1 MSFGQSDSFRT
12 MSEITKAMLSLISV
26 IQFEGEEPG
35 MFGGKLQTLDTNIWW
50 DGEKLMYEFFEKP
63 TVANR
68 VLQKDTALAES
79 SVRSSLTQE
88 VVRRLLNC
96 SKYLSVVRK
105 QEFPSNFAQKLINSG
120 FSVTSAQLIN
130 VHGTAR
136 YVELVRNSK
145 VLDLP

>member
-50 DGEKLMYEFFEKP
+50 DGDKLMYEFFEKP

-68 VLQKDTALAES
+68 VLQKDTALS
-79 SVRSSLTQE
+79 RQ
-88 VVRRLLNC
+88 
-96 SKYLSVVRK
+96 
-105 QEFPSNFAQKLINSG
+105 SG
-120 FSVTSAQLIN
+120 QA
-130 VHGTAR
+130 
-136 YVELVRNSK
+136 
-145 VLDLP
+145 